1 MRKHLTIL
9 TLFLIS
15 CIIST
20 AQDLNFSQ
28 FYEQPLLRNPALSG
42 LFKGDLRVSGAFR
55 DQWGS
60 ITVPFRT
67 TSMSME
73 YKMQA
78 NSAEDVITI
87 GTQLAV
93 DAAGDIR
100 LKRTSF
106 LPSLNFHKSLSGE
119 RNEYLS
125 LAFMGGLVSSQFDA
139 SKMKLG
145 DQFRNGSYDP
155 SNPTAQQVV
164 AGGYQYWDAAAGLC
178 YSNSLNNGGNFYVAA
193 GIHHF
198 TRPKIS
204 STTTNNEVSFLY
216 PRLTANIG
224 INTPISD
231 QARITLF
238 ADYYK
243 QGANQQ
249 ILGGAMFGLDLSRE
263 GDEPYAIYA
272 GSFLRVGDALI
283 PMLKMDMQAVS
294 IGLSYDVNIS
304 RLKVASNW
312 RGGFELS
319 MVYKGFLKIRN
330 STIDMTRCVSF
341 GK

>member
-1 MRKHLTIL
+1 MRKQLTIL
-9 TLFLIS
+9 TFFLIS

-67 TSMSME
+67 TAMSME
-73 YKMQA
+73 YKMKA

-87 GTQLAV
+87 GSQLAV

-125 LAFMGGLVSSQFDA
+125 MAFMGGLVSSQFDA

-155 SNPTAQQVV
+155 TNPTAQQVV
-164 AGGYQYWDAAAGLC
+164 ATGYQYWDAAAGLC
-178 YSNSLNNGGNFYVAA
+178 YSNSMNNGGNFYILVL
-193 GIHHF
+193 I
-198 TRPKIS
+198 
-204 STTTNNEVSFLY
+204 
-216 PRLTANIG
+216 RLLAT
-224 INTPISD
+224 
-231 QARITLF
+231 
-238 ADYYK
+238 K
-243 QGANQQ
+243 QGLHYSPIIINKGPINKFLAAPCLDW
-249 ILGGAMFGLDLSRE
+249 ILAAKAMNLMPSMLVAF
-263 GDEPYAIYA
+263 YALA
-272 GSFLRVGDALI
+272 
-283 PMLKMDMQAVS
+283 MH
-294 IGLSYDVNIS
+294 
-304 RLKVASNW
+304 
-312 RGGFELS
+312 
-319 MVYKGFLKIRN
+319 
-330 STIDMTRCVSF
+330 
-341 GK
+341 